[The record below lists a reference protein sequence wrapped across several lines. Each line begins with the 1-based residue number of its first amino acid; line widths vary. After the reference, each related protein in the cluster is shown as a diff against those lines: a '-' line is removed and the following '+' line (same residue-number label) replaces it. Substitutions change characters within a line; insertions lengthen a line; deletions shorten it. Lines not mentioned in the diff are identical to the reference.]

1 MSSAGNELNH
11 AENQNNSGGG
21 GGGGSSSRSPLIP
34 GIDLP
39 VQNTNSK
46 ILLLY
51 GPSGVGKTLYCRQF
65 LREGLLKGHRCVF
78 VSTALSKMQF
88 DALFSNMDGS
98 KPVDSIEFINPR
110 DDDAPLSHRN
120 YKVISGKKLVTAILS
135 DILRSLETTVGNET
149 KAAPST
155 QGSIDGNVSN
165 KAVRLVID
173 SLTHMLLL
181 LRERTLIQFVMDLT
195 DLLKKFNATAILSLT
210 TSSMDQSLVTNLGS
224 VLDGVIEMRLRED
237 SYGLAIRSIRVRH
250 IKGAYYDPRW
260 LTFRISTNGNI
271 IFSNGH
277 SSLGGG
283 QAGLTCTLC
292 AKPIMGTPLV
302 RSDFVFDSKECMEI
316 YQRLENAY
324 GSKISDTGLPSE
336 AFDASF
342 FFIDMV
348 GLSDPTLSVK
358 NQVHKIESLNELI
371 HSCDAYRKVSAGKKV
386 ILPAGDGMALG
397 FLSKPEIPLELSI
410 QLHRKLRAYN
420 EEKSPAEE
428 IGVRI
433 GLASGPV
440 FTVADLNNV
449 QNIWGPGII
458 LARRVMD
465 AGDKGHILIAESLA
479 QVLLSL
485 KDEYRQIIRL
495 ISDKYKIKHGQQ
507 IKLYTA
513 YSDDFG
519 NPKIP
524 AKVSIIDD
532 DDDNNKNV

>member
-1 MSSAGNELNH
+1 LSRAGNELNR
-11 AENQNNSGGG
+11 AEDQNNRGG

-39 VQNTNSK
+39 LQNTNSK

-88 DALFSNMDGS
+88 DALFSNMDGT
-98 KPVDSIEFINPR
+98 KPVDPIEFINPR
-110 DDDAPLSHRN
+110 DDHAPQSHHN

-135 DILRSLETTVGNET
+135 DIIRSLEITVENET
-149 KAAPST
+149 KAALST
-155 QGSIDGNVSN
+155 PGSIDRNIISK

-181 LRERTLIQFVMDLT
+181 LRERTLMQFVMDLT
-195 DLLKKFNATAILSLT
+195 DILKKFNATAILSLT

-224 VLDGVIEMRLRED
+224 VLDGVIEMRLKED

-386 ILPAGDGMALG
+386 ILPAGDGMAIG

-410 QLHRKLRAYN
+410 QLHRKLHAYN

-495 ISDKYKIKHGQQ
+495 ISDNYKIKHGQQ

-524 AKVSIIDD
+524 AKVSIIE
-532 DDDNNKNV
+532 DDNNNYV

>member
-1 MSSAGNELNH
+1 
-11 AENQNNSGGG
+11 
-21 GGGGSSSRSPLIP
+21 LIP

-65 LREGLLKGHRCVF
+65 LIEGLHKGDRCVF

-88 DALFSNMDGS
+88 NALFSNIDDG
-98 KPVDSIEFINPR
+98 KFVDRVEFINPYE
-110 DDDAPLSHRN
+110 DLSPSHYN
-120 YKVISGKKLVTAILS
+120 HKVISGRRLVAAILS
-135 DILRSLETTVGNET
+135 DLIRSLKPTVRNSRK
-149 KAAPST
+149 KAATST
-155 QGSIDGNVSN
+155 QSSSSIDSN
-165 KAVRLVID
+165 TSSKAVRLVID
-173 SLTHMLLL
+173 SLTHMLILV
-181 LRERTLIQFVMDLT
+181 RERTLIQFVMDLT
-195 DLLKKFNATAILSLT
+195 YLLKDFNATAILTLT
-210 TSSMDQSLVTNLGS
+210 TSSMNHQSMISNLGS
-224 VLDGVIEMRLRED
+224 VVDGVIETRLKED
-237 SYGLAIRSIRVRH
+237 SNGLAIRSIRVRH
-250 IKGAYYDPRW
+250 IKGAYSEPRW
-260 LTFRISTNGNI
+260 MTFRISANGNI
-271 IFSNGH
+271 IFSNGRY
-277 SSLGGG
+277 SSLGSVA
-283 QAGLTCTLC
+283 QLTCTLC

-324 GSKISDTGLPSE
+324 GPKISDTGLPSE

-358 NQVHKIESLNELI
+358 NQVHKIETLNELI
-371 HSCDAYRKVSAGKKV
+371 HSCDAYRKVSAGKKL
-386 ILPAGDGMALG
+386 ILPSGDGMAIG

-410 QLHRKLRAYN
+410 QLHRKLRLYN
-420 EEKSPAEE
+420 QEKSPTEE

-433 GLASGPV
+433 GLASGLV

-465 AGDKGHILIAESLA
+465 AGDKDHILIAESLA
-479 QVLLSL
+479 EMLLSL
-485 KDEYRQIIRL
+485 KDEYRHMIRL
-495 ISDKYKIKHGQQ
+495 VSDKYKIKHGQK

-519 NPKIP
+519 NSQIP
-524 AKVSIIDD
+524 AKVFI
-532 DDDNNKNV
+532 NK